1 MADYIDRQRL
11 IDDFHTVG
19 SAFVYGD
26 YIPTI
31 VSRIKIQP
39 TVDLKT
45 LLIGRCKD
53 CANRH
58 SSEFCEC
65 RPDEAYCS
73 DFELKG
79 KCDGDN

>member
-26 YIPTI
+26 YIPAI

-53 CANRH
+53 CSNRH

-73 DFELKG
+73 DFEPKE
-79 KCDGDN
+79 KCDGHT